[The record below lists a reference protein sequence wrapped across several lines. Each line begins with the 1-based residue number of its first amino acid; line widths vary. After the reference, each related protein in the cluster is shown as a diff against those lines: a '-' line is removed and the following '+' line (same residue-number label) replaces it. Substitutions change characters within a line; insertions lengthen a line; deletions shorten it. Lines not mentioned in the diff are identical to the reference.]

1 MISRSSV
8 LRASFKAAA
17 VGLWRIVFGHD
28 RSPRVMLSAGDPA
41 PDFRMVGSDGRE
53 YQLADF
59 LDRRQ
64 AVVLA
69 WFPKAFTGGCTAE
82 CKSLGASA
90 AELAR
95 FNVRYVAA
103 SVDRPAENS
112 RFARDLGVSY
122 LILSDP
128 VGKAAKDYGV
138 IGASGFAT
146 RWTFYIG
153 ADGRILDVDRHVR
166 PGTHG
171 SDIVARLAELGVP
184 RHDSARSIPNDSPPQ
199 AP

>member
-8 LRASFKAAA
+8 LRASLQAVV
-17 VGLWRIVFGHD
+17 VGLWRVVRGRD
-28 RSPRVMLSAGDPA
+28 RAPRVMLSCGDRA
-41 PDFRMVGSDGRE
+41 PTFQMVGSDGRE
-53 YQLADF
+53 YRLADF

-82 CKSLGASA
+82 CKSLGASG
-90 AELAR
+90 AELGQ

-103 SVDRPAENS
+103 SVDAPAENR
-112 RFARDLGVSY
+112 RFARELGVNY
-122 LILSDP
+122 LMLSDP
-128 VGKAAKDYGV
+128 EGTAARAYGV
-138 IGASGFAT
+138 LGASGFAS

-166 PGTHG
+166 PATHG
-171 SDIVARLAELGVP
+171 SDIAARLAELGVP
-184 RHDSARSIPNDSPPQ
+184 RHDSARPIPNHSAPQ
-199 AP
+199 AS